1 MSEKPEKYAIVGGGM
16 LGITLAL
23 RLAQSGK
30 RVTLFE
36 ASEHLGGLAD
46 AWKIGDVR
54 WDRHYHVTLLSD
66 SYTRKILDEVG
77 LDEEM
82 KWVETKTGV
91 YADGKL
97 HSLSSS
103 WEFLTF
109 KPLSLLSKFRLGLTI
124 FAGSRIRN
132 WKKLEKISVSD
143 WLTKW
148 SGKKVFQRFWLPLLR
163 SKLGDNYKKTSAA
176 FIWATIARLYAAR
189 RTGLKRELFGYLP
202 GGYGRLTD
210 ALQPHLE
217 KLGVDVR
224 LNSPIQSVT
233 HQEGQVIVSL
243 SEGATEEF
251 DRAVLTIPSGLVT
264 RMLPQMEQ
272 SEGQAHQAIEYQ
284 GIVCAS
290 LLSKKP
296 LADYYVTNIT
306 DGTAPFTGVIE
317 MSALVDRSEFADQHL
332 VYLPYY
338 VPEGDPL
345 FEQTDEQIQESSLAG
360 LEAMYPNFSRE
371 DMVAFRVSRVPRV
384 MPIPTLRYSEKLPS
398 VQSSVR
404 GVYVVNSAQIVNG
417 TLNVNETVRLG
428 ENAAQDL
435 LKDPTPHKLSKAGP
449 RHVETAR

>member
-217 KLGVDVR
+217 KLGVD
-224 LNSPIQSVT
+224 L
-233 HQEGQVIVSL
+233 SL
-243 SEGATEEF
+243 
-251 DRAVLTIPSGLVT
+251 I
-264 RMLPQMEQ
+264 
-272 SEGQAHQAIEYQ
+272 HI
-284 GIVCAS
+284 
-290 LLSKKP
+290 
-296 LADYYVTNIT
+296 
-306 DGTAPFTGVIE
+306 
-317 MSALVDRSEFADQHL
+317 
-332 VYLPYY
+332 
-338 VPEGDPL
+338 
-345 FEQTDEQIQESSLAG
+345 
-360 LEAMYPNFSRE
+360 
-371 DMVAFRVSRVPRV
+371 
-384 MPIPTLRYSEKLPS
+384 
-398 VQSSVR
+398 
-404 GVYVVNSAQIVNG
+404 
-417 TLNVNETVRLG
+417 
-428 ENAAQDL
+428 
-435 LKDPTPHKLSKAGP
+435 
-449 RHVETAR
+449 